1 MKFKRRKVK
10 EKKDKAHVRSRVVH
24 VRLNDAEYQAIHEMA
39 RHSNLS
45 VSKFIRAVVFQ

>member
-1 MKFKRRKVK
+1 MKYKRKKVK
-10 EKKDKAHVRSRVVH
+10 EKKEQSNVRSKVVH
-24 VRLNDAEYQAIHEMA
+24 VRLNEAEYQAIHDMA